1 MSKFLSYQSIS
12 NKLALLNTYHQSIL
26 EEYRNNI
33 GELEFRDFTQEQKE
47 YIEEY
52 SQGYPIGYETYYR
65 AKLRDSSKKGWH
77 IAPLFAGD
85 NLYHINT
92 SKLPVLTQV
101 LSSIGM
107 TTGCAINV
115 LDSGQSLNWH
125 IDKDYVPG
133 SQLLR
138 IMWGLDIDDTEDNSS
153 IIQIRSDDGSVE
165 TKQFKN
171 REFYIFYPMSE
182 HRVEN
187 NMSTSRSVVCID
199 YVIGDKYIR
208 QFYDTNGY
216 QSQSY
221 SSS

>member
-1 MSKFLSYQSIS
+1 MSNFLPYQSIS

-77 IAPLFAGD
+77 IAPLFAEN

-92 SKLPVLTQV
+92 SKLPILTQV

-107 TTGCAINV
+107 TTVCAINV
-115 LDSGQSLNWH
+115 LDPGQSLNWH
-125 IDKDYVPG
+125 IDKD
-133 SQLLR
+133 
-138 IMWGLDIDDTEDNSS
+138 
-153 IIQIRSDDGSVE
+153 
-165 TKQFKN
+165 
-171 REFYIFYPMSE
+171 
-182 HRVEN
+182 
-187 NMSTSRSVVCID
+187 
-199 YVIGDKYIR
+199 
-208 QFYDTNGY
+208 
-216 QSQSY
+216 
-221 SSS
+221 